1 MGVVKTMCYCCLGIL
16 GLASS
21 GASGGDGGNS
31 FCFGLVADIQYGD
44 CDANRARFYRNSLS
58 KLEECIT
65 AFNEAEVAFTVN
77 LGDSVDRSQNDLA
90 PVLERFAKLRAP
102 LYHITGN
109 HDYKGLKNNET
120 LYRQLGMPGEYY
132 SVLRNGWRLIMLNTN
147 EIASYSNCGGTW
159 KEAELKQMEKI
170 IALEKRNNGQ
180 TYNGGVSSK
189 QLQWLDTQL
198 REARDK
204 GEQVL
209 VFSHHP
215 LYPPIGLTALNDK
228 EILNILSSYP
238 CVKAVISGHHHAG
251 AYGEYRGISCITLE
265 GMIETE
271 KTTAYAV
278 VKVTPEAISIK
289 GQGRAKSR
297 VIPLSSLGKK
307 D

>member
-1 MGVVKTMCYCCLGIL
+1 
-16 GLASS
+16 
-21 GASGGDGGNS
+21 
-31 FCFGLVADIQYGD
+31 
-44 CDANRARFYRNSLS
+44 
-58 KLEECIT
+58 
-65 AFNEAEVAFTVN
+65 
-77 LGDSVDRSQNDLA
+77 
-90 PVLERFAKLRAP
+90 
-102 LYHITGN
+102 
-109 HDYKGLKNNET
+109 
-120 LYRQLGMPGEYY
+120 
-132 SVLRNGWRLIMLNTN
+132 
-147 EIASYSNCGGTW
+147 
-159 KEAELKQMEKI
+159 MEKI

-297 VIPLSSLGKK
+297 VILLSSLGKK